1 MSLDRNRTAFY
12 ALFLAALLVFASS
25 ASAWAEWEHKGV
37 MRVDLNRLYDY
48 FSRYDTDNNGVLS
61 FPELMAFYYE
71 AAALPVYPNGEYKFY
86 PSGWAQSKQSWGHY
100 QWAWG
105 FANPAYQTF
114 GLTKEAVRNL
124 LYHFR
129 TYDQNHTDGLDPQEM
144 WIAVNALG
152 VESKIEGGN
161 KPYAPDWA
169 GYKGAGPG
177 QGGAYPAGL
186 EHYKTADPSYWDTF
200 FADPNAGLTRKD
212 ISGLIADFYTIDV
225 DQDYHLNPMEIE
237 RYTHPKDPEP
247 PAWKFQLII
256 SRKDLFNVIKDFNTI
271 DNDKNGILS
280 YPEML
285 SYMHHL
291 PPPNR
296 WGPWSSP
303 WVADPAF
310 GATKGDI
317 HYLHNHFSTADCN
330 KDKYLSPWE
339 YWGFIHTRYNWRHG
353 WCYPGASVY
362 WGTKYPWDHPAAKGP
377 QFALAE
383 NDIQRLD
390 REFDRYDANHDNI
403 LQLGELAEALKTF
416 ASTYSENANMLEV
429 HPYVPYPGSVHYP
442 Y

>member
-152 VESKIEGGN
+152 VVQDRGWQQAVRTGLGRIQGRR
-161 KPYAPDWA
+161 P
-169 GYKGAGPG
+169 GPG
-177 QGGAYPAGL
+177 RGLPGRSGAL
-186 EHYKTADPSYWDTF
+186 
-200 FADPNAGLTRKD
+200 
-212 ISGLIADFYTIDV
+212 
-225 DQDYHLNPMEIE
+225 QDRGSL
-237 RYTHPKDPEP
+237 
-247 PAWKFQLII
+247 L
-256 SRKDLFNVIKDFNTI
+256 
-271 DNDKNGILS
+271 
-280 YPEML
+280 
-285 SYMHHL
+285 
-291 PPPNR
+291 
-296 WGPWSSP
+296 
-303 WVADPAF
+303 
-310 GATKGDI
+310 
-317 HYLHNHFSTADCN
+317 
-330 KDKYLSPWE
+330 
-339 YWGFIHTRYNWRHG
+339 
-353 WCYPGASVY
+353 
-362 WGTKYPWDHPAAKGP
+362 
-377 QFALAE
+377 
-383 NDIQRLD
+383 
-390 REFDRYDANHDNI
+390 
-403 LQLGELAEALKTF
+403 LGHVLRR
-416 ASTYSENANMLEV
+416 S
-429 HPYVPYPGSVHYP
+429 
-442 Y
+442 